1 MQRQKQHPRS
11 KFRLFPDRLD
21 LTMSVDAAIWCFF
34 FAVTFFFFLQK
45 SNLTLSSAT
54 AFDPNRDLCHDNT
67 KFTRSSVV
75 LCIKLSKT
83 IQHMDR
89 LLFVPR
95 QVSLGQISAQ
105 FPPFC
110 NTLPTKQSHICAS
123 GGSSRV
129 PNSTAWGLM
138 VRCLPALFSTAS
150 PSPNSGG

>member
-1 MQRQKQHPRS
+1 MKHAPSRQAFHPTMQRQKQHPRP

-21 LTMSVDAAIWCFF
+21 LTMPVDAAIWCFFFF

-54 AFDPNRDLCHDNT
+54 AFDPNHDLCHDNT

-89 LLFVPR
+89 LLFVPLPSFTGSDLCP
-95 QVSLGQISAQ
+95 VSAVLQHSADEAKPHLH
-105 FPPFC
+105 FRR
-110 NTLPTKQSHICAS
+110 
-123 GGSSRV
+123 SSRV

-138 VRCLPALFSTAS
+138 V
-150 PSPNSGG
+150 